1 MALFS
6 DIDWGILLA
15 VAGVLLLGKD
25 SGALLRQFGR
35 YYGRF
40 VRLKQEMLGELTRAA
55 DLPAPPTGGALS
67 IRGALLG
74 YPEGSQTPGIPAAVS
89 SAPMPI
95 AVTATAS
102 ASLGSI
108 GPDRWSLAVPGAG
121 LEGVRG
127 R

>member
-55 DLPAPPTGGALS
+55 DLPAPSAGGALS

-74 YPEGSQTPGIPAAVS
+74 YPEGSQSPGIPAAVTS
-89 SAPMPI
+89 PPVAV
-95 AVTATAS
+95 AVTATMS
-102 ASLGSI
+102 ASLGAI
-108 GPDRWSLAVPGAG
+108 GPDRWSLALPSNG
-121 LEGVRG
+121 LEAPRL